1 MLYVLI
7 GGCVSIMPWG
17 GSISCMI
24 AGAEVSEGEK
34 PGFFMSLFGTVA
46 ERGVRV
52 CLLEL

>member
-1 MLYVLI
+1 MYLQSLV
-7 GGCVSIMPWG
+7 GGCVSDQ
-17 GSISCMI
+17 SV
-24 AGAEVSEGEK
+24 AGAEESEEEK